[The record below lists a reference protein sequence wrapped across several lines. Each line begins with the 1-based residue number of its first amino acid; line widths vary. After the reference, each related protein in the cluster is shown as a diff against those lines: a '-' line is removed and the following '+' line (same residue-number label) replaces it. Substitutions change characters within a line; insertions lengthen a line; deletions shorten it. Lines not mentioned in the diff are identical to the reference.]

1 MPWYNEDIHTTL
13 IKVKN
18 DIMNALD
25 SNQVI
30 LLVLLDLSAAFDTI
44 DRDILVSR
52 LSSRVGVRDT
62 ALDWFK
68 SYLADWSAS
77 VSVGSKTSDP
87 TQVSVGLPQGS
98 VFGPLGYSVY
108 TLPVGDIA
116 RYHKVSY
123 HTYADDTQLYISF
136 NPQIAG
142 EQKPA

>member
-1 MPWYNEDIHTTL
+1 MANHSTETAL

-25 SNQVI
+25 SNQVT

-52 LSSRVGVRDT
+52 LSSRVGVRDI

-77 VSVGSKTSDP
+77 VSMAVK
-87 TQVSVGLPQGS
+87 
-98 VFGPLGYSVY
+98 
-108 TLPVGDIA
+108 
-116 RYHKVSY
+116 
-123 HTYADDTQLYISF
+123 
-136 NPQIAG
+136 PQILLSSALGCAG
-142 EQKPA
+142 LCIWTTRLLCMHTAGRRYMYSSLP